1 MEKKQITGIVCVPT
15 VSNPGDAFK
24 ALNRISSM
32 LGNFY
37 CTQLEDAALMK
48 YDGIISSEHKDT
60 LEKIAKEY
68 YFTLMYI
75 EMYEDD
81 DRATDNTINLINN
94 IDVTHG

>member
-1 MEKKQITGIVCVPT
+1 MEKKQITGIICVPT

-48 YDGIISSEHKDT
+48 YDGIIFCS
-60 LEKIAKEY
+60 
-68 YFTLMYI
+68 YI
-75 EMYEDD
+75 KC
-81 DRATDNTINLINN
+81 RL
-94 IDVTHG
+94 